1 MANIIIGC
9 GLYLPKKV
17 LTNADIVEM
26 LDGNTSDEWIVSR
39 TGITERHIAEDDE
52 YSSDMALNAS
62 LEAIKDANIDPKDID
77 LIVICTTTPDN
88 TFPST
93 ATKVQRGLGANS
105 AVAFDVQAVCAG
117 FIYGIHIVDSMM
129 KSGNYNTALLV
140 GVDKMSSILDFSD
153 RSTSI
158 LFGDGAGAVILQK
171 DNSES
176 GILGSII
183 CSDGRYTDILC
194 TDGGVSS
201 TQNAGVIKMSG
212 PEVFKHAT
220 QKLTEISK
228 QILDEVNMKISDVDY
243 FIPHQAN
250 VRIIDYVASKL
261 SIEDVKVVRTV
272 DKHANCSAASIPL
285 ALAELKKS
293 GKLKK
298 GDIILMAAIGA
309 GITWGASIIRN

>member
-1 MANIIIGC
+1 
-9 GLYLPKKV
+9 
-17 LTNADIVEM
+17 
-26 LDGNTSDEWIVSR
+26 
-39 TGITERHIAEDDE
+39 
-52 YSSDMALNAS
+52 
-62 LEAIKDANIDPKDID
+62 
-77 LIVICTTTPDN
+77 
-88 TFPST
+88 
-93 ATKVQRGLGANS
+93 
-105 AVAFDVQAVCAG
+105 
-117 FIYGIHIVDSMM
+117 
-129 KSGNYNTALLV
+129 
-140 GVDKMSSILDFSD
+140 
-153 RSTSI
+153 
-158 LFGDGAGAVILQK
+158 
-171 DNSES
+171 
-176 GILGSII
+176 
-183 CSDGRYTDILC
+183 
-194 TDGGVSS
+194 
-201 TQNAGVIKMSG
+201 MSG